1 MSSTSTLLD
10 RLLRSYNIGI
20 KKIQVRVY
28 SVSAEKMKEP
38 TEDKEKEEEEEEQK
52 YNKCKTNDVQL
63 ISIKLLNTLCF
74 SSV

>member
-1 MSSTSTLLD
+1 
-10 RLLRSYNIGI
+10 
-20 KKIQVRVY
+20 
-28 SVSAEKMKEP
+28 VSAEKMKEP